1 MQVTPLVPTNE
12 QSVKIVL
19 LCSISMIVAPVTPT
33 LVPLFT
39 ADAPLKVT
47 VPKLANETREP
58 PDSKSST
65 IHSAL
70 YSQSEPREASLLK
83 VWVTD
88 VPVGYVSLV
97 DSDLKS
103 DEPLVTFLTIAVP
116 AVLLVAV
123 TVTVITSPAAMV
135 MPEKSYA

>member
-1 MQVTPLVPTNE
+1 MTPLVPTNE

-103 DEPLVTFLTIAVP
+103 DGPLVTFLTIAVP